1 MSSTNRNGAA
11 RLAFDAY
18 YTPDNLALACVRTLV
33 TAIEP
38 PRHVVEPSV
47 GGGAFV
53 RAVRECFPSAHVSGY
68 DLNREATGAAIC
80 DDFYNTSWMT
90 IAPTVKADLIVGN
103 PPYSEAQ
110 DHLEAAFRRVAPH
123 GTVAMLLR
131 LSFASGKNRLPFWEK
146 HRRFLYA
153 TYALAERPSFTGGA
167 TDSCDYGWF
176 VWRTGRQNP
185 SLFFPGWSWK

>member
-1 MSSTNRNGAA
+1 MSSTNRSGAG
-11 RLAFDAY
+11 RIQNDAY
-18 YTPDNLALACVRTLV
+18 YTPDKLAWACVKTLV
-33 TAIEP
+33 TSIETP
-38 PRHVVEPSV
+38 QIVVEPSV

-53 RAVRECFPSAHVSGY
+53 RAVRACWPTAHISGY
-68 DLNREATGAAIC
+68 DIDPNVAGALSC
-80 DDFYNTSWMT
+80 DDFYNTSWT
-90 IAPTVKADLIVGN
+90 TLAPTVQPDLIIGN

-110 DHLEAAFRRVAPH
+110 EHVEKAFQRVTPK

-131 LSFASGKNRLPFWEK
+131 LSFASGKNRLAFWET
-146 HRRFLYA
+146 HRRSLYA